1 MLTALDH
8 IIIGVSNLEQAARIF
23 SEKLGLTASGGGN
36 HPEGGT
42 ANRIIVIGDTYIEL
56 IAVRNPAE
64 AQESMVGRL
73 AQGDGY
79 LNFVLASDDIRAD
92 SAAIQRRGVSIIGPR
107 EGKLTGTDGRT
118 RGWMRTDIERP
129 DLTQHYP
136 FLIQHDSTGEE
147 RRSSLAGGKTPP
159 EHPLGATKVLSATL
173 VVEDLGE
180 AIERFQ
186 RIYGIQ
192 ASEQYSGEV
201 DSWDAILVSFLL
213 HESLQSFELAI
224 PIPVILDPPDGGEH
238 LPEPGALTRY
248 LQRCGESL
256 CRITLA
262 VDSLEN
268 ARNYLDAHGVVYTYR
283 EEPRPVVWISPD
295 DACGAAIV
303 LHEFTPEI
311 PPSFPL
317 VPGDTTI

>member
-1 MLTALDH
+1 MVERLT
-8 IIIGVSNLEQAARIF
+8 
-23 SEKLGLTASGGGN
+23 K
-36 HPEGGT
+36 
-42 ANRIIVIGDTYIEL
+42 
-56 IAVRNPAE
+56 
-64 AQESMVGRL
+64 
-73 AQGDGY
+73 GDGY

-92 SAAIQRRGVSIIGPR
+92 SAAIQQRGINVIGPR
-107 EGKLTGTDGRT
+107 EGKLTSPDGRT

-136 FLIQHDSTGEE
+136 FLIQHDSSGEE
-147 RRSSLAGGKTPP
+147 RRSRLAGGKTPP
-159 EHPLGATKVLSATL
+159 EHPLGATKVLSATIA
-173 VVEDLGE
+173 VADLGE
-180 AIERFQ
+180 ATERFQ

-201 DSWDAILVSFLL
+201 DGWDAILVSFLL
-213 HESLQSFELAI
+213 HESLQSFELAT
-224 PIPVILDPPDGGEH
+224 PIPAIIDPPDGGEH
-238 LPEPGALTRY
+238 LPDPGTLTRY
-248 LQRCGESL
+248 LQEFGESL

-262 VDSLEN
+262 VDSLER
-268 ARNYLDAHGVVYTYR
+268 ARDYLDAHRIVYTLQ
-283 EEPRPVVWISPD
+283 EEPKQAVWISSD